1 MNTLTRR
8 LAISGA
14 RFSERIQSFA
24 GASIVSFPFEH
35 QQHQQHPQQKHQFGS
50 FPSGHDCSLSDL
62 NLKNKL
68 SELSLLPSS
77 STRRGF
83 SSNATISATSNNNEQ
98 KKRILSPTN
107 PTMFT
112 DSESGKQF
120 GVIIDTRNLP
130 KLKPGIVKRRLD
142 KCRTYIGRERSIR
155 QSPWK
160 LNRICQLAAGL
171 TLEEALTQLKFCELK
186 NADLVAKVLKR
197 TSNLAD
203 IRDCLQ
209 ISQLEVKEC
218 FATKS
223 LMLKRIKMMG
233 RGRHGVMHHKHS
245 HISLVLREI
254 DFPLRIYQQKSLNQK
269 KKWMFHQQRAK
280 KDAEAAK
287 AKREEVDRLTKQQ
300 EAQLEERKAAARK

>member
-8 LAISGA
+8 LAISGT
-14 RFSERIQSFA
+14 RFSKRIQSVA

-35 QQHQQHPQQKHQFGS
+35 HQQRPQQNHQFRS
-50 FPSGHDCSLSDL
+50 VSSSHDYSLSDL
-62 NLKNKL
+62 NLKGKML
-68 SELSLLPSS
+68 ELSLLPTS
-77 STRRGF
+77 STRREF
-83 SSNATISATSNNNEQ
+83 SSNATISTTSNNNVQ
-98 KKRILSPTN
+98 KRILSPTN

-120 GVIIDTRNLP
+120 GVILDTRNLP
-130 KLKPGIVKRRLD
+130 KLKPGVVKRRLD
-142 KCRTYIGRERSIR
+142 KCRTYIGREKSIR

-171 TLEEALTQLKFCELK
+171 TLEEALTQLKFCSLK

-223 LMLKRIKMMG
+223 LMLRRIKPMG
-233 RGRHGVMHHKHS
+233 RGRHGIMHHKHS

-269 KKWMFHQQRAK
+269 KKWMFHQQRAN

-287 AKREEVDRLTKQQ
+287 TKREELDRLLKQQ
-300 EAQLEERKAAARK
+300 EAQLEERKAAARKQT